1 MSICIRV
8 NEGQQEFDTYFDRSA
23 SFNDMVLFFFSKIFD
38 LVVLVILKP
47 VKVTKLKSLAENE
60 FTPEK

>member
-8 NEGQQEFDTYFDRSA
+8 NEAQQEFDTYFGRSA
-23 SFNDMVLFFFSKIFD
+23 SFNDMVLFFFSKTFD

-47 VKVTKLKSLAENE
+47 VKVTNLKSLAENE

>member
-1 MSICIRV
+1 MSICIRF
-8 NEGQQEFDTYFDRSA
+8 NEAWQEFDTYFGRTA

-47 VKVTKLKSLAENE
+47 VKVAKLKSLAENE